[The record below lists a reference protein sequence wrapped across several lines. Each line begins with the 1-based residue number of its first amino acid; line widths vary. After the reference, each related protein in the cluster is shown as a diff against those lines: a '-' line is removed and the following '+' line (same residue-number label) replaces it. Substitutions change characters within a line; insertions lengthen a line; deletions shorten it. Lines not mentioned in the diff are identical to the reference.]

1 MPFRYE
7 VGCVLDWPRRVVAP
21 LAIVVAALSACE
33 TADLGGELQQQW
45 LGKSMAQV
53 IGATRAPERF
63 IPLANG
69 EAVYVWARSEGA
81 TKSDLDCSK
90 GLNGSVNCTSSVS
103 RVVGCEVTAV
113 ANREGIVTQ
122 INARNCGTTFVV
134 LGGNRYLKW

>member
-1 MPFRYE
+1 MPFHHE
-7 VGCVLDWPRRVVAP
+7 AGCVIDGSQRYVAP
-21 LAIVVAALSACE
+21 LALFVAALSACE
-33 TADLGGELQQQW
+33 TANLGSELQQQW
-45 LGKSMAQV
+45 LGKPMAQV

-69 EAVYVWARSEGA
+69 EAVYVWARSEGS

-90 GLNGSVNCTSSVS
+90 GLNGSVSCTSSAS
-103 RVVGCEVTAV
+103 KIVGCEVTAI

-122 INARNCGTTFVV
+122 IDARNCGTNFVV